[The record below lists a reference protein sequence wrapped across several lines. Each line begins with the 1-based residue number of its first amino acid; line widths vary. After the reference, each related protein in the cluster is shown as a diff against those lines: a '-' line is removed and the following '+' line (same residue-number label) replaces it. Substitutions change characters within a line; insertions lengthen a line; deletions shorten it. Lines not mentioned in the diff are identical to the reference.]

1 MSGRSFSGLF
11 FFYSL
16 PIMEKLSAEKLISQD
31 MRDNWYF
38 YVNGISLLNGDKI
51 TKQVSVIFIS
61 NGPGLYQ
68 MNQVF
73 FQVQYHVCTS
83 SIIKLLDSRY
93 VFNICFQFDAAVQA
107 VFARLIS
114 SRVFTVLI

>member
-1 MSGRSFSGLF
+1 
-11 FFYSL
+11 
-16 PIMEKLSAEKLISQD
+16 
-31 MRDNWYF
+31 
-38 YVNGISLLNGDKI
+38 
-51 TKQVSVIFIS
+51 
-61 NGPGLYQ
+61 

-73 FQVQYHVCTS
+73 FQVQCHVCTN